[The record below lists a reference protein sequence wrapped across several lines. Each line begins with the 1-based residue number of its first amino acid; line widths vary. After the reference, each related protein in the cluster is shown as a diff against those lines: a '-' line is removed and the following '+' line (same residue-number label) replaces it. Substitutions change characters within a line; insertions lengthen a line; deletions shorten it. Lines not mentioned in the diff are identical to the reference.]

1 VLAGVLAG
9 EWELADRHLRTV
21 EADGCSMQ
29 HGMIPLMGGTQSAPR
44 LLAVVRPWL
53 GASRSGPYLCVSM
66 SMPTPESRSSAS
78 QLLLRRVGAI
88 CVLLAVAYSG
98 VKAAAEY
105 LGSGSADAGTIVNPL
120 DTTVTPGVGGVTTVA
135 ADIEVLDDA
144 GIEQAE
150 EEPPQT
156 DPPATEVEA
165 AAPRTDGPPTADNP
179 TRVYIVGDSDAGTFG
194 PYLQEL
200 VDGTTVATTQLNYK
214 VSSGLARPDFYNWP
228 DELAAALPAVD
239 PDIIVATFGGNDA
252 QGLSAFQEELE
263 FVVGDPV
270 SNEAEWTTE
279 YTKRAGDVMDL
290 LLEDERTVIWVGI
303 PNDDNPDVTARLA
316 IQDRAA
322 KAAADARPG
331 VTFIDTWARF
341 SGREGNWAEF
351 VIDPRDGEGKDVRA
365 DDGFHLNVNGA
376 EILALDI
383 AQVVRDD
390 LRARGANI

>member
-1 VLAGVLAG
+1 M
-9 EWELADRHLRTV
+9 
-21 EADGCSMQ
+21 SM
-29 HGMIPLMGGTQSAPR
+29 SAP
-44 LLAVVRPWL
+44 
-53 GASRSGPYLCVSM
+53 G
-66 SMPTPESRSSAS
+66 SSTNTL
-78 QLLLRRVGAI
+78 QLLLRQVGVI
-88 CVLLAVAYSG
+88 CVLLVVAYSG
-98 VKAAAEY
+98 VKAVTEY
-105 LGSGSADAGTIVNPL
+105 FSGDSANAGSVANPL
-120 DTTVTPGVGGVTTVA
+120 DATEAQGAGVTATS
-135 ADIEVLDDA
+135 ADETEVPDDA
-144 GIEQAE
+144 DIEQAE
-150 EEPPQT
+150 EEAPQT
-156 DPPATEVEA
+156 DPPVTEIEVS
-165 AAPRTDGPPTADNP
+165 APRVDGPPTADNP
-179 TRVYIVGDSDAGTFG
+179 ARVYIVGDSDAGTFG
-194 PYLQEL
+194 PYLQQL
-200 VDGTTVATTQLNYK
+200 LDGTTVATTQLNYK

-228 DELAAALPAVD
+228 DQLAAALPAVD

-252 QGLSAFQEELE
+252 QGLSAFQEELQ
-263 FVVGDPV
+263 FVIGDPV
-270 SNEAEWTTE
+270 ANEAEWSAE

-290 LLEDERTVIWVGI
+290 LLEGGRTVIWVGI

-322 KAAADARPG
+322 KAAAAARPG